1 MMIRS
6 FLPVGQGAFY
16 CEKFKCANNENIN
29 VVYDCGSLTDPKAK
43 FVEQEIIDNFKQYE
57 VIHALFISH
66 LDKDHVNGIP
76 FLLKHCKVKNIF
88 FPIISAKDKTL
99 MEIYLETIDKNGF
112 AYNFL
117 TNPIAAVGGDIS
129 LEETTIY
136 GVRYSNNF
144 PNEEEYIVPEGVE
157 TIISGENVKDIIFR
171 EALFDGENYS
181 KELNEWQYIP
191 FNFRQKERLNQLYKA
206 LNSEFQKNISDDELV
221 NLWRTG
227 SADDREKIKNAYK
240 SVSGKL
246 NTNSLVLFSG
256 IKDTN
261 IFQCID
267 FNKYYCYDCEHCVR
281 FSRKKSGCL
290 YTGDYDAK
298 GAQKWNELRKAY
310 NSYWEHIGCVQIP
323 HHGSWRNFNDEFL
336 DKDSYFIISAGSKS
350 RNHPSCSVIKK
361 LLFNKKI
368 PYIVNEFFESK
379 VDIIVNI

>member
-1 MMIRS
+1 
-6 FLPVGQGAFY
+6 
-16 CEKFKCANNENIN
+16 
-29 VVYDCGSLTDPKAK
+29 
-43 FVEQEIIDNFKQYE
+43 
-57 VIHALFISH
+57 
-66 LDKDHVNGIP
+66 
-76 FLLKHCKVKNIF
+76 
-88 FPIISAKDKTL
+88 

-117 TNPIAAVGGDIS
+117 TNPATAVGEDVGEDVNLYGIRLYGDENNYEVAV
-129 LEETTIY
+129 EETINDDVENRDNSSDKDELPKKSKSIGTIA
-136 GVRYSNNF
+136 
-144 PNEEEYIVPEGVE
+144 
-157 TIISGENVKDIIFR
+157 SGEDVKDIIFR

-323 HHGSWRNFNDEFL
+323 HHGSWRNFNKEFASM
-336 DKDSYFIISAGSKS
+336 DCYFIISAGCKNKF
-350 RNHPSCSVIKK
+350 RHPSSKVIKE
-361 LLFNKKI
+361 LICNKHF
-368 PYIVNEFFESK
+368 PYIVNEFSINK